1 MRRRKMLAGLLAFM
15 VLAGSAAVL
24 AQDQPAPA
32 ARFRSG
38 VNLVLVPVTVRD
50 RDGRAVSDLRQE
62 NFAVFDKGKPQSV
75 VSFSV
80 ERPGAQTAVPEH
92 FIAYFIDD
100 MMLTDPGTVIPLR
113 EAMLR
118 SVANLQPGDRA
129 AIFSSSCQLALDFT
143 ADGAKLREV
152 VNKWQPYRTPTCQV
166 APTLPLQVTLLQ
178 SIVRRMERL
187 PGQKSVVAISAGF
200 WVQPDRERMRE
211 DLIDQA
217 IRAKVTIHALH
228 FAGSVSQFSGGR
240 YGRATGGTQAAP
252 ELAPVMTTIDPVN
265 LIAIAEGTGGAV
277 IEGGNSPEAAL
288 RQVATPECVYVLGF
302 LPEGGKPDGTY
313 HKLKVTLKDPRKL
326 SLRARGGYYAN
337 RTPAEQ
343 PVETATTQAEPA
355 KPEGPPQL
363 RPLIPEKTDSVE
375 APELAASEQPVMFR
389 SRTSL
394 VLVPVVVRDREGRA
408 VGNLQKGDFEI
419 SDQGK
424 RQEIASFTEQKTAG
438 QAAQPAPDAA
448 KPRAPGEVAP
458 AAVIPDRFVAYV
470 FDDVHIRTG
479 DLAQVRKAV
488 WSNIS
493 ETLGPADRVAV
504 ATTSDLVMLD
514 FTDDREKLQA
524 ALLRVQPTPVYR
536 SVCPNC
542 GDLSYFFGYK
552 VLREGGGAL
561 QSAMA
566 MVKGPGDAQ
575 PTALA
580 MRAEMAAQRAVNAGE
595 RETELSLRTLREVAR
610 RMASLAGRRT
620 IILLG
625 HGFFVTDT
633 LQGEMAET
641 MDRAIRSGVVIHTL
655 NSSGLRTGWEMGD
668 SRFDDDTV
676 GPYAG
681 DASLA
686 GAETLRTI
694 AEGTGG
700 TAADNSNDYLGG
712 VRRLATPPEVL
723 YVLGFSPRDLKP
735 DGKFH
740 RLGIKLTNGQKY
752 TLQARR
758 GYYAPKRAED
768 LTEAAAKEIENAVF
782 TRDEV
787 RDLPVEMRTE
797 VTKPEGAASEL
808 AVLAK
813 IDMQFLHFRKADGRN
828 CDDLTV
834 VAALFDH
841 NGNFLSGKQK
851 ILKLRLRDETLAS
864 LERRPPETLKTS
876 FDLSPGSYLV
886 RLVVRSAEGQT
897 IAAASSAVEIP

>member
-1 MRRRKMLAGLLAFM
+1 MMA
-15 VLAGSAAVL
+15 LAGSALVL
-24 AQDQPAPA
+24 AQEQAAPTA
-32 ARFRSG
+32 TFRSG
-38 VNLVLVPVTVRD
+38 VNLVQVPVTVRD

-62 NFAVFDKGKPQSV
+62 NFTVLDKGKPQSI

-80 ERPGAQTAVPEH
+80 EKPGGQTAAPER

-100 MMLTDPGTVIPLR
+100 VTIREPGTIVPLR

-118 SVANLQPGDRA
+118 SLANLQRGDRA
-129 AIFSSSCQLALDFT
+129 AIFSSSCRLALDFT

-152 VNKWQPYRTPTCQV
+152 VNKWQQFLTPACQV
-166 APTLPLQVTLLQ
+166 AATLPLQVTLLQ
-178 SIVRRMERL
+178 AIVRRMERL

-200 WVQPDRERMRE
+200 GVQRERQGMRE

-228 FAGSVSQFSGGR
+228 IAATTPQGPQDAPPSRAPRDMTTGLSG
-240 YGRATGGTQAAP
+240 YGAALTG
-252 ELAPVMTTIDPVN
+252 TIDPVN

-277 IEGGNSPEAAL
+277 IEGGNSPEVAL
-288 RQVATPECVYVLGF
+288 RKVATPECFYVLGI

-313 HKLKVTLKDPRKL
+313 HKLKVTVKDARKL

-337 RTPAEQ
+337 PAPAAP
-343 PVETATTQAEPA
+343 PVETAAAQAAPA
-355 KPEGPPQL
+355 PVEARRPPL
-363 RPLIPEKTDSVE
+363 RPLIPEKPESAD
-375 APELAASEQPVMFR
+375 APEVATGDQPVMFR

-394 VLVPVVVRDREGRA
+394 VLVPVVVRDREGHA

-424 RQEIASFTEQKTAG
+424 RQEITSFTEQKTASP
-438 QAAQPAPDAA
+438 AELPAPEAA
-448 KPRAPGEVAP
+448 KPRAPGEKAAP
-458 AAVIPDRFVAYV
+458 AAIPDRFIAYV

-488 WSNIS
+488 WSNLS
-493 ETLGPADRVAV
+493 ETLGPADRVAM
-504 ATTSDLVMLD
+504 ATTSGRVMLD
-514 FTDDREKLQA
+514 FTDDRDKLTA
-524 ALLRVQPTPVYR
+524 TLFRVKPTPVYR
-536 SVCPNC
+536 PAFPLP
-542 GDLSYFFGYK
+542 GDLSYFFGYQ
-552 VLREGGGAL
+552 VARGDAVAL
-561 QSAMA
+561 KSAMA
-566 MVKGPGDAQ
+566 MVKGPGDAL
-575 PTALA
+575 PTALE
-580 MRAEMAAQRAVNAGE
+580 MRAESAAQRAVNAGE
-595 RETELSLRTLREVAR
+595 RESELSLRTLRDVAR

-625 HGFFVTDT
+625 HGFFVDDS
-633 LQGEMAET
+633 LQGELAET
-641 MDRAIRSGVVIHTL
+641 MDRAIRSGVVVHTL
-655 NSSGLRTGWEMGD
+655 NTSGLRTGWEMGD
-668 SRFDDDTV
+668 SSYDDDTV
-676 GPYAG
+676 GPNVEAARL
-681 DASLA
+681 AS
-686 GAETLRTI
+686 AETLRTI

-700 TAADNSNDYLGG
+700 TAVDNSNDYLSA

-723 YVLGFSPRDLKP
+723 YVLGFSPHDLNP

-740 RLGIKLTNGQKY
+740 RLTIRLTSGQKY

-758 GYYAPKRAED
+758 GYYAPQRAEG

-797 VTKPEGAASEL
+797 VTKHEGAASEL

-834 VAALFDH
+834 VAALFDS
-841 NGNFLSGKQK
+841 NGNFVAGKQR
-851 ILKLRLRDETLAS
+851 ILKLRLRDATLAS
-864 LERRPPETLKTS
+864 LEQRPPETLKTS

-897 IAAASSAVEIP
+897 MAAASAAVEIQ